1 MGNRIHTR
9 IFSLV
14 LSVILLLTV
23 SAWIVFLV
31 TSRWYADITAE
42 RSTERTIQAVER
54 MAEEL
59 YRDAPAPEDRSPD
72 KDREYSKEL
81 LKRVRQ
87 AIRNNRITGTV
98 LVFNSR
104 LKQVYP
110 ADSSESAVSSRLSSA
125 CATMIEGGQL
135 TADKGTSAEAGG
147 ENWKI
152 RLYRVETEN
161 PVRAKYFIA
170 AVRVPEMGLLWNYA
184 GRLLLFIAA
193 VTIGIAALLIW
204 MVAAGIARP
213 IEQLCRQAEAI
224 GNGKSA
230 QIEDV
235 YSVRELEMLKNAYN
249 RMESKLRESQR
260 EKEFFFQN
268 ISHDLRTPLASIIGY
283 AQGIQ
288 CGVMTDCHK
297 AAGIILSESMRMM
310 SLTESILTLTKM
322 DCHELKLHMAE
333 IDLEEFLEQRLDAL
347 SGMAGGE
354 KLKMEPQGLQLYVR
368 ADPDLFGRIVENII
382 SNCIRYGK
390 HEVTVRCERDKE
402 LAVILIEDDGTGFCT
417 EEIPR
422 AFERFYQGKGGG
434 FGIGLSVVQA
444 GMEYLGGHVEIGN
457 RKPPKHGAFYRLTLP
472 CVTSE
477 TRFPLLFTGQCH

>member
-1 MGNRIHTR
+1 MQKLIYIADDEKNIRMMMKTFLENEGY
-9 IFSLV
+9 LV
-14 LSVILLLTV
+14 EAFEDGYSIRQAVREKMPDMIILDIMMPGEDGLRLCNSFRRESKVPIMIV
-23 SAWIVFLV
+23 SAKDSPMDRVTGITLGSDDYITKPFLPL
-31 TSRWYADITAE
+31 E
-42 RSTERTIQAVER
+42 
-54 MAEEL
+54 
-59 YRDAPAPEDRSPD
+59 
-72 KDREYSKEL
+72 
-81 LKRVRQ
+81 
-87 AIRNNRITGTV
+87 
-98 LVFNSR
+98 
-104 LKQVYP
+104 
-110 ADSSESAVSSRLSSA
+110 
-125 CATMIEGGQL
+125 
-135 TADKGTSAEAGG
+135 
-147 ENWKI
+147 
-152 RLYRVETEN
+152 
-161 PVRAKYFIA
+161 FIA
-170 AVRVPEMGLLWNYA
+170 RVKA
-184 GRLLLFIAA
+184 LFRRAELS
-193 VTIGIAALLIW
+193 GFQE
-204 MVAAGIARP
+204 GDARP
-213 IEQLCRQAEAI
+213 VLEEYEC
-224 GNGKSA
+224 GNLRLDRKKR
-230 QIEDV
+230 IEDV

-457 RKPPKHGAFYRLTLP
+457 RKPPEHGAFYRLTLP

-477 TRFPLLFTGQCH
+477 TRIVAP